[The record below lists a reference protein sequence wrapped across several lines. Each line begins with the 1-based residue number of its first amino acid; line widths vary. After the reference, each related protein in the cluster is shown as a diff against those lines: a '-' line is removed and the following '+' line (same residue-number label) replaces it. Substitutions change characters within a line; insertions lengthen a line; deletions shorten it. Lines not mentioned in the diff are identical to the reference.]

1 MKGTSACAGWF
12 GTIDVEIH
20 HHRILPASDHH
31 SFAELIRQR
40 VDLLMRHVRRHI
52 DKISRTS
59 LLAELE
65 LLAPPHSRPS
75 PNNIKHRFKLAVV
88 MRSCLR
94 VRLDHDGSRPQLAR
108 AGASMCD

>member
-1 MKGTSACAGWF
+1 MQGPSIKVSRLVRNVPSDAAWMKGTSACAGWF

-20 HHRILPASDHH
+20 HHRILTASDHH

-65 LLAPPHSRPS
+65 LLSPPHSRPS
-75 PNNIKHRFKLAVV
+75 PNNIKHRFK
-88 MRSCLR
+88 
-94 VRLDHDGSRPQLAR
+94 P
-108 AGASMCD
+108 